1 MKLDLSPG
9 AGEKTKGSFWS
20 LSFLDSYLWPM
31 QQEFKLTEYSKGGG
45 CGCKIAPSVLE
56 QIVRTENKFPFEKLL
71 VGNDSNDDAAVYQ
84 VNEETAIISTTDF
97 FMPIVDDAFDFGR
110 IAAANSI
117 SDIYAMGGTPMM
129 AIAILGW
136 PIDRLPVEV
145 AQKVLEGARVICKEV
160 NIPLAGGHSI
170 DSQDPIF
177 GLAVTGS
184 TALKNLKKNNTAQAG
199 DFLFLTKAIGVGIV
213 STSVKRKLIKEEHYK
228 ALVKQLTTVN
238 TIGEALGKIEGVHAM
253 TDVTGFGLL
262 GHLTEMAEGSGVSA
276 ELQYASFKRV
286 PGVEEYIQK
295 KTIPGATA
303 RNWNSY
309 RNNVEVGK
317 AIDEAEAKLLLPDP
331 QTNGGLL
338 IAVSEDSVEEVT
350 KVMKENN
357 LQDFIDP
364 IGRCVE
370 KRDKVIYVI

>member
-1 MKLDLSPG
+1 
-9 AGEKTKGSFWS
+9 
-20 LSFLDSYLWPM
+20 M

-56 QIVRTENKFPFEKLL
+56 KIVRTENKVSFQKLL

-84 VNEETAIISTTDF
+84 IGNDTAVISTTDF

-110 IAAANSI
+110 IAAANSV

-129 AIAILGW
+129 AIAVLGW
-136 PIDRLPVEV
+136 PIDKLPVHV
-145 AQKVLEGARVICKEV
+145 AQKVLEGARAICKEV

-184 TALKNLKKNNTAQAG
+184 VALKNLKKNNTAQVG
-199 DFLFLTKAIGVGIV
+199 DFLFLTKPIGVGIV
-213 STSVKRKLIKEEHYK
+213 STSVKRKLIKEDHYK
-228 ALVKQLTTVN
+228 ILVQQLTTVN
-238 TIGEALGKIEGVHAM
+238 KIGELLGKVEGVHAM
-253 TDVTGFGLL
+253 TDVTGFGVI
-262 GHLTEMAEGSGVSA
+262 GHLTEMAEGSEVSV
-276 ELQYASFKRV
+276 ELNYSSIKRIA
-286 PGVEEYIQK
+286 GVEEYIQL

-309 RNNVEVGK
+309 REKVQIENS
-317 AIDEAEAKLLLPDP
+317 IDEDEAKLLLPDP

-338 IAVSEDSVEEVT
+338 IAVDEKAID
-350 KVMKENN
+350 KVKEIFEANN
-357 LQDFIDP
+357 LQSFIEP
-364 IGRCVE
+364 IGKCIGKRE
-370 KRDKVIYVI
+370 KVVYVK

>member
-1 MKLDLSPG
+1 ML
-9 AGEKTKGSFWS
+9 E
-20 LSFLDSYLWPM
+20 
-31 QQEFKLTEYSKGGG
+31 EFKLTEYSKGGG

-56 QIVRTENKFPFEKLL
+56 QIVRTENKIPFQSLL

-84 VNEETAIISTTDF
+84 INDDNAIISTTDF

-136 PIDRLPVEV
+136 PIDKLPVHV
-145 AQKVLEGARVICKEV
+145 AQKVLEGARAICKEV
-160 NIPLAGGHSI
+160 NIPLAGGHTI

-184 TALKNLKKNNTAQAG
+184 IELKNLKKNNTAKVG
-199 DFLFLTKAIGVGIV
+199 DLLFLTKPIGVGIV

-228 ALVKQLTTVN
+228 ALVQQLTTVN
-238 TIGEALGKIEGVHAM
+238 KIGEALGKLAGVHAM

-276 ELQYASFKRV
+276 ELNYSSIKRIT
-286 PGVEEYIQK
+286 GVEDYVQL

-309 RNNVEVGK
+309 SNKVQLEKGV
-317 AIDEAEAKLLLPDP
+317 DETEAKLLLPDP

-338 IAVSEDSVEEVT
+338 IAVDEKAIDEVE
-350 KVMKENN
+350 KIFKASG
-357 LQDFIDP
+357 LQSFLHP
-364 IGRCVE
+364 IGKCVDKRE
-370 KRDKVIYVI
+370 KIIYVK